1 MTSLWSTRTDIPLVD
16 RVRIQAEV
24 LVPLMHEL
32 RTELGEQRTNDLLR
46 RTLSPMFREV
56 GRRYFETAGHQPIE
70 AMQAQAADSAAG
82 DAVAF
87 DMRPNGEV
95 MEADVTRCQYAQFFQ
110 ELGEPE
116 LGFLFVC
123 SSDFGIF
130 GEIEGV
136 EMTRTQT
143 IMQGATHCDFRFRL
157 TAKPTESA

>member
-1 MTSLWSTRTDIPLVD
+1 MDSLWNTRTDIPLID

-24 LVPLMHEL
+24 LVPVMREL
-32 RTELGEQRTNDLLR
+32 RAELGEQRANEVLR
-46 RTLSPMFREV
+46 RALSPMFREI
-56 GRRYFETAGHQPIE
+56 GRRYFESSGGRAIE
-70 AMQAQAADSAAG
+70 AMQAQARDSAAG

-87 DMRPNGEV
+87 DMRASGDV
-95 MEADVTRCQYAQFFQ
+95 MEADVTRCQYARFFHD
-110 ELGEPE
+110 LGEPE

-157 TAKPTESA
+157 TDKPNGSA